1 MQPVVTSFSL
11 RTCKDN
17 KNSKT
22 RRKSTKKNGFLF
34 NYPQKKGADYKDNVI
49 FVLPKF
55 KETGLWTRKSE
66 SFL

>member
-1 MQPVVTSFSL
+1 MLRVTYDYYVFDSIYAY
-11 RTCKDN
+11 
-17 KNSKT
+17 SK
-22 RRKSTKKNGFLF
+22 REYHNLF
-34 NYPQKKGADYKDNVI
+34 GLKIPHIMKTSYKTKDNVI